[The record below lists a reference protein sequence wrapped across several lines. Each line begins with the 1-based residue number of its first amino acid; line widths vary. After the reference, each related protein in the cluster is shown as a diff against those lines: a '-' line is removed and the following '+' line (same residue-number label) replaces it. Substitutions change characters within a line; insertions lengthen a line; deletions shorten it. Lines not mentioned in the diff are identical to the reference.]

1 MNDQQ
6 LIDELAQRTKTV
18 ALVGA
23 SPKTH
28 RASYGVMQFL
38 QRRGIRVYPV
48 NPRFA
53 GNEILGERVYA
64 QLSELPVKVDF
75 VDVFLNTQAAADIVD
90 QVVELDLDVVWLQLG
105 VLPFEAVTRAQA
117 AGVKVV
123 MDRCPA
129 IEWREHTRV

>member
-1 MNDQQ
+1 MNEQSV
-6 LIDELAQRTKTV
+6 IDGLAASAKSV

-28 RASYGVMQFL
+28 RASYSVMRFL
-38 QRRGIRVYPV
+38 QQRGLRVYPV

-64 QLSELPVKVDF
+64 QLSDLPERVDF
-75 VDVFLNTQAAADIVD
+75 VDLFLNTQAAADIVD
-90 QVVELDLDVVWLQLG
+90 QAVALKLPAVWLQLG
-105 VLPFEAVTRAQA
+105 VLPLEAAERAEA
-117 AGVKVV
+117 AGVQVV

-129 IEWREHTRV
+129 IEWR